1 MNLNSVR
8 GLGSALML
16 SFMSLALSGCGGG
29 DGGGHHNSSSSGG
42 SSSSSSSSGAS
53 SSSGSSS
60 SSSSGTS
67 ATLTAVQVTP
77 ANPSIALGT
86 TQQFTATAIY
96 SDSSKQDVTAQAS
109 WSAVDPTVASISAS
123 GLAKALKQGSTGIG
137 ATYQGLSGSATLAVT
152 PAVISSL
159 AVTPGSA
166 SIAKGTT
173 RQFTATATLS
183 DGTTQNETAN
193 VTWSSTAT
201 AVATIDANGLATG
214 VATGS
219 ATIKAVHKTAAVS
232 ATASL
237 TVTPAVVASV
247 AVTPANASLAKGTT
261 RQYAATATFTDS
273 TTQDVTKTVTWS
285 SSATGVATVSNA
297 GGSNGLVA
305 AVAPGSATISAAYP
319 NGPTGSTGLTV
330 TTAALVS
337 IQVTPSNSSLPKGF
351 KRQFSATGIYSDSS
365 KQDITAQAVW
375 STSDSAT
382 ATVSNAAADS
392 GDVTGVAAGNVT
404 VTAALNG
411 VSGFTALKVTG
422 ASLRSIQV
430 NPANATLAGG
440 LSQDYTATGVF
451 SDSST
456 LDLTTQV
463 TWASDNSAVAS
474 ISNDAGSQGHVQ
486 TSVPAS
492 PPATVHISATS
503 GATTGSTRL
512 TVTAASIT
520 KISIAACVD
529 SACKS
534 TTTAAVNLPK
544 GEKQRYHALA
554 DFTDGSTGVD
564 VTGSVTWASS
574 NTGAATIDANGIAQ
588 GVNQGTAGITASSGA
603 VTSNSLTLN
612 VTAAQLLQI
621 TISTPNTTVPDGLQ
635 PQFTAT
641 GFYSD
646 GSSRDITTEA
656 TWASSATNVATISN
670 ASGSNGL
677 VTTVGAGSTNISADD
692 SGVASNIVALTV
704 TNAQL
709 VSIAVT
715 PADATIPL
723 QTTLQFHATGT
734 YTDNSTQDLTT
745 SVTWS
750 VSDTSVA
757 QVDNSPGDQ
766 GVVSGTAQG
775 TDTLTATDSASG
787 KTGSVSFTVGGPKL
801 VSIQV
806 TAANS
811 GHVPAGYVLQFH
823 ATGTYSDSSTKDL
836 TGSATWSTFDP
847 SVATVSNSAGIAGL
861 VTGVKSGSTTV
872 LASFGSVSG
881 FSAVTVGNATL
892 TGLAIT
898 PANPTIGNVGGTIQ
912 FTATGS
918 FNDGESLDLTDMATW
933 ASSNSSVATISNSA
947 GSQGLA
953 TVKSAL
959 VGGTSTISAT
969 LNGANASTTL
979 TRKLGG

>member
-337 IQVTPSNSSLPKGF
+337 IQVT
-351 KRQFSATGIYSDSS
+351 
-365 KQDITAQAVW
+365 
-375 STSDSAT
+375 
-382 ATVSNAAADS
+382 
-392 GDVTGVAAGNVT
+392 
-404 VTAALNG
+404 
-411 VSGFTALKVTG
+411 
-422 ASLRSIQV
+422 
-430 NPANATLAGG
+430 
-440 LSQDYTATGVF
+440 
-451 SDSST
+451 
-456 LDLTTQV
+456 
-463 TWASDNSAVAS
+463 
-474 ISNDAGSQGHVQ
+474 
-486 TSVPAS
+486 
-492 PPATVHISATS
+492 
-503 GATTGSTRL
+503 
-512 TVTAASIT
+512 
-520 KISIAACVD
+520 
-529 SACKS
+529 
-534 TTTAAVNLPK
+534 
-544 GEKQRYHALA
+544 
-554 DFTDGSTGVD
+554 
-564 VTGSVTWASS
+564 
-574 NTGAATIDANGIAQ
+574 
-588 GVNQGTAGITASSGA
+588 
-603 VTSNSLTLN
+603 
-612 VTAAQLLQI
+612 
-621 TISTPNTTVPDGLQ
+621 
-635 PQFTAT
+635 
-641 GFYSD
+641 
-646 GSSRDITTEA
+646 
-656 TWASSATNVATISN
+656 
-670 ASGSNGL
+670 
-677 VTTVGAGSTNISADD
+677 
-692 SGVASNIVALTV
+692 
-704 TNAQL
+704 
-709 VSIAVT
+709 
-715 PADATIPL
+715 
-723 QTTLQFHATGT
+723 
-734 YTDNSTQDLTT
+734 
-745 SVTWS
+745 
-750 VSDTSVA
+750 
-757 QVDNSPGDQ
+757 
-766 GVVSGTAQG
+766 
-775 TDTLTATDSASG
+775 
-787 KTGSVSFTVGGPKL
+787 
-801 VSIQV
+801 
-806 TAANS
+806 AANS